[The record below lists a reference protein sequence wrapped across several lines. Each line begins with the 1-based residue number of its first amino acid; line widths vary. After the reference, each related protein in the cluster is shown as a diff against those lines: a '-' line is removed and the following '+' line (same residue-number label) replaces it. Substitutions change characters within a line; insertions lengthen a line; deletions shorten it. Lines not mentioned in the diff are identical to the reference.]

1 MFHYWPNRYLVHFLA
16 VFLVLIQDWKIV
28 VAKDQHF
35 GLDPPMVVVPMVV
48 PKFFQWLGPKVPMEP
63 RAFSFHIPMDFS
75 VCTCKLEF
83 HWRTSMDSWFQCSR
97 EFFFEFEWLVC
108 DAKTYLGINQRV
120 DQIRNFFCFLA
131 SSEFSHCLCFF
142 QWMDPKECMVLA
154 WKKIRIIIYL
164 KNLFFLISLTLHFF
178 SFFHNMDFA
187 DVFYGH
193 KWLLSMVDT
202 CFCKAQFH
210 NFHGF
215 FRIFG
220 IFGNFVDFL

>member
-1 MFHYWPNRYLVHFLA
+1 
-16 VFLVLIQDWKIV
+16 
-28 VAKDQHF
+28 
-35 GLDPPMVVVPMVV
+35 MVVVPMVV

-164 KNLFFLISLTLHFF
+164 KNLFFFKSHLLCTSFLSSIIWILLTFFMGISGFCRWLIPAFVRHNFIISMVSFVSSESLVTLLISSRWRWSKVRIEVGIQWRGFVI
-178 SFFHNMDFA
+178 SE
-187 DVFYGH
+187 
-193 KWLLSMVDT
+193 KLSGISV
-202 CFCKAQFH
+202 
-210 NFHGF
+210 GF
-215 FRIFG
+215 
-220 IFGNFVDFL
+220 